1 LLKALDYMTVVEG
14 IFGCFPPVGPTFP
27 LLGERSGAITQ
38 LGDITVGR
46 TFLFENELVLF
57 VFVEHLS

>member
-1 LLKALDYMTVVEG
+1 MTVVEG